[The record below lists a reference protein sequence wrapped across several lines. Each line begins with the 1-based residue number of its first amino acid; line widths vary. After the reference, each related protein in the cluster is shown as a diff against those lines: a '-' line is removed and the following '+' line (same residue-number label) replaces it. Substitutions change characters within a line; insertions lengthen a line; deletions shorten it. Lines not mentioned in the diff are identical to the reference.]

1 MKTDNKLLIVSR
13 TATAATATTAISA
26 SEKEPRE
33 VESDV
38 FESLDSLK
46 LASNS
51 LLPPFKTVGVSND
64 PIIFKGCSS
73 SNKGTSDSKVY
84 TQSQTFLVSKELNII
99 ARP

>member
-1 MKTDNKLLIVSR
+1 MIVSK
-13 TATAATATTAISA
+13 TATAGTTTTAISA
-26 SEKEPRE
+26 SEKELRE

-51 LLPPFKTVGVSND
+51 LLPPFKTVGVSSD

-73 SNKGTSDSKVY
+73 SNKGTSGSKVY
-84 TQSQTFLVSKELNII
+84 TQSQIIPVSKEMNII
-99 ARP
+99 KGS